1 KLIRGD
7 NVKTRPQ
14 ASQHIENG
22 QITVG
27 LDRITHQMRAILQGL
42 IVGTIVTLQRR
53 PGIDV
58 GLRTKALGDFGNG
71 NVFGVEFAVTVIE
84 VVHAVPESL
93 RSGVVWLRAVHC
105 PHRHSRPLL
114 RLPRCYRSPMARR
127 PAPARPGTA
136 APSGHSQTPSK
147 PQTPRARPPDGAQAQ
162 AAYPIP

>member
-1 KLIRGD
+1 FPLLLANAGEYDFTGIPTGAEHTLKLTRGD

-58 GLRTKALGDFGNG
+58 GRRTKALGDFGNG
-71 NVFGVEFAVTVIE
+71 NVFGVEFAVTVI
-84 VVHAVPESL
+84 
-93 RSGVVWLRAVHC
+93 
-105 PHRHSRPLL
+105 
-114 RLPRCYRSPMARR
+114 
-127 PAPARPGTA
+127 
-136 APSGHSQTPSK
+136 
-147 PQTPRARPPDGAQAQ
+147 
-162 AAYPIP
+162 